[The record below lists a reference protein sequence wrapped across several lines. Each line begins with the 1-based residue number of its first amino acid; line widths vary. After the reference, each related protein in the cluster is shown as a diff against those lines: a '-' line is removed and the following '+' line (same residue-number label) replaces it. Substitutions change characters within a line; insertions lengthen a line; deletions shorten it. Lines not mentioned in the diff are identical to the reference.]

1 MKKFFYFILIL
12 PSLTYAKVQF
22 PRATTGFEAGVA
34 RISDGNKS
42 LIGSSWNY
50 HFQYQPDHHFGIFG
64 EAGANQGKEGNTLFR
79 QNVFAGGIE
88 LHLIEALG
96 LRLGVA
102 NTALEI
108 NRKTKNEI
116 GPLAAL
122 TMNYPIGVFTLGTSA
137 TVIRTGSLHS
147 LALRGLLYL
156 SF

>member
-1 MKKFFYFILIL
+1 MNKFFYILMIL
-12 PSLTYAKVQF
+12 PSLAYANVQF

-34 RISDGNKS
+34 RISDGNKA

-50 HFQYQPDHHFGIFG
+50 HFQYEPDHHFGIFG
-64 EAGANQGKEGNTLFR
+64 EAGSNHGKEDQYLFR

-88 LHLIEALG
+88 LHFIETLG

-122 TMNYPIGVFTLGTSA
+122 TINYPVGVFTLGTSA

-147 LALRGLLYL
+147 MALRGLLYL